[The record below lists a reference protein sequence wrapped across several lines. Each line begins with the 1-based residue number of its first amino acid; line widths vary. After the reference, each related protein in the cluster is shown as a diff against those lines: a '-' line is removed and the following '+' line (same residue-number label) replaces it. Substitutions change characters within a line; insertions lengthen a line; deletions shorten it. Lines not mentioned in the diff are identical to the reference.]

1 MDRKTTVAGAFGT
14 LVGLALLVNGI
25 RLIEAGD
32 FFAVDWWFYQQMI
45 DALYSGILPYQ
56 TTATLDNKPPLY
68 FGLLYVIG
76 FFGGTDFVY
85 TVSAAL
91 STGILSGLLIY
102 LSWDETN
109 WLGGIIAGILFVSS
123 LYSIDALRNGMRMW
137 PILMMLIAVY
147 FFRED
152 KPIHAGIAVA
162 IGGTTWQFI
171 GLTMFPLLVGFD
183 RGQYK
188 PFLVATFA
196 VVGVVLIVP
205 EVLIQSPHG
214 PLYASVWTAIQ
225 YIAPVID
232 LGVPETFRLA
242 SNGKTALF
250 ENPGIWLGELLDDSW
265 QLLPL
270 YPIALLS
277 AKTTWIEVGIL
288 VMTLP
293 LLSKMHLTYWLIL
306 LPWLVLGVVQPL
318 ANTNVDPLENTV
330 WHGQQG
336 D

>member
-1 MDRKTTVAGAFGT
+1 MNKKTTVAGAFGT
-14 LVGLALLVNGI
+14 LVGLALLLNGI
-25 RLIEAGD
+25 RLIQAGD
-32 FFAVDWWFYQQMI
+32 FHAVDWWFYQTVI
-45 DALYSGILPYQ
+45 DALYSGTLPYE
-56 TTATLDNKPPLY
+56 TTETLDNKPPLY

-91 STGILSGLLIY
+91 STGILTSLLVY

-137 PILMMLIAVY
+137 PIVMMLIAVY
-147 FFRED
+147 FFREE

-183 RGQYK
+183 RAQYK
-188 PFLVATFA
+188 PFLASIA
-196 VVGVVLIVP
+196 VVVGTVLIVP
-205 EVLIQSPHG
+205 ELLIQSPHG
-214 PLYASVWTAIQ
+214 PIYASVLTAIQ

-232 LGVPETFRLA
+232 LGIPETFRLA
-242 SNGKTALF
+242 SNGQTALL
-250 ENPGIWLGELLDDSW
+250 ENPGIWFGELLDDSW

-270 YPIALLS
+270 YPVALLS
-277 AKTTWIEVGIL
+277 ASTTWIEVGIL
-288 VMTLP
+288 AFTLP
-293 LLSKMHLTYWLIL
+293 VLLKFHLTYWLIL
-306 LPWLVLGVVQPL
+306 LPWVVLGVVQPL
-318 ANTNVDPLENTV
+318 KDANVDPLENTV
-330 WHGQQG
+330 WNTT
-336 D
+336 